1 MRILDRKLTIR
12 FADHDLQ
19 WLKTQVT
26 ETSPSLS
33 KVVRH
38 ILSSYRVRRGI

>member
-26 ETSPSLS
+26 EISPTLS
-33 KVVRH
+33 KVVRD
-38 ILSSYRVRRGI
+38 ILKACRNRLF